1 MNIGIFCSA
10 NHDIDRDFFTLTH
23 EFGEWAAKKGHTI
36 VYGGCNMG
44 LMECVAHAAFNAG
57 GRTIGVVPR
66 IVETHGKASDYSTVT
81 IPCDNLSDRKDLL
94 MLHSDVF
101 VALPGGI
108 GTLDEVFTVV
118 ASSTIGYHEKKVI
131 LYNMKGFWNP
141 LIRMLDDLQPA
152 EAAQPLGVFLAGL
165 FIIGVLQPTDAMQF
179 DLHHVRSP
187 PDRCPLAP
195 PPSGN
200 SPARPPA
207 RRGPA
212 ASGRSPAPDRG
223 CCSPG

>member
-23 EFGEWAAKKGHTI
+23 EFGEWAAKEGHTI

-108 GTLDEVFTVV
+108 GTLDEVFTVA
-118 ASSTIGYHEKKVI
+118 ASATIGYHQKRVI
-131 LYNMKGFWNP
+131 LYNINNFWQP
-141 LIRMLDDLQPA
+141 LIGMLDNLQ
-152 EAAQPLGVFLAGL
+152 QCGMVRGDWRQYISVAGTL
-165 FIIGVLQPTDAMQF
+165 SELTR
-179 DLHHVRSP
+179 L
-187 PDRCPLAP
+187 L
-195 PPSGN
+195 
-200 SPARPPA
+200 
-207 RRGPA
+207 
-212 ASGRSPAPDRG
+212 
-223 CCSPG
+223 